1 VAPSE
6 PVRASVHLSLE
17 KGMSRKRRQ
26 YRRANSITDLV
37 MPLLTASLIMGSVMV
52 LEVLS
57 EAFLG
62 HPL

>member
-1 VAPSE
+1 
-6 PVRASVHLSLE
+6 
-17 KGMSRKRRQ
+17 M
-26 YRRANSITDLV
+26 RANSIAELV
-37 MPLLTASLIMGSVMV
+37 MPLVAASLIMGSVMV